1 MGSMTD
7 VFTFLEILHVLFTVL
22 CKTKMG
28 DTQNCTQIVNLKNQ
42 IKCLKER
49 LIKKNEEL
57 ERAKRLIKNLKIET
71 ESLKQVSSSGAE
83 WSRIVR
89 KNYKHFPFNSV

>member
-1 MGSMTD
+1 
-7 VFTFLEILHVLFTVL
+7 
-22 CKTKMG
+22 MG

-57 ERAKRLIKNLKIET
+57 DQAKRIIKTLQSET
-71 ESLKQVSSSGAE
+71 ERLKRVSSSGAGLKGNVGSYYGSLTHFPVE
-83 WSRIVR
+83 KS
-89 KNYKHFPFNSV
+89 KHFPFKSA